1 MFKVLVIACSVAVP
15 EDCYHYHD
23 TRGPYETKARCISRA
38 YDMGN
43 DIAQYNKGKIM
54 PKSFNCIALNGTRL

>member
-1 MFKVLVIACSVAVP
+1 MFKLIVIACSVVVP
-15 EDCYHYHD
+15 TDCYQYHD
-23 TRGPYETKARCISRA
+23 TRGPYEDRSRCISRA

-54 PKSFNCIALNGTRL
+54 PRSFNCVALNGTRL